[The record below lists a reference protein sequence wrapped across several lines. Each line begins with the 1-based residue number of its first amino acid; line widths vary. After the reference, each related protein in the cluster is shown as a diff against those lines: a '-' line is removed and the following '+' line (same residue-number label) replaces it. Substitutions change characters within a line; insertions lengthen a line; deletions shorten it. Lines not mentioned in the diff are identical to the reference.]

1 MTDILTKISN
11 LPVEIQNKIFYYLS
25 NKKADLIKNIDW
37 KKEYMNTFYKIN
49 IKKMFLES
57 NINYNVYGR
66 KRFTLIIETYNKFE
80 RQMSEFYLPPNCIFK
95 NFDFSNYGKSYL
107 RDLCHQNGIKK
118 FNKNDKKKMI
128 QLLMKI

>member
-25 NKKADLIKNIDW
+25 NEKANLIKNIDW

-49 IKKMFLES
+49 IKRHILES
-57 NINYNVYGR
+57 NIKYNVYGC
-66 KRFTLIIETYNKFE
+66 KRFTLIIETYIKFE
-80 RQMSEFYLPPNCIFK
+80 RQMSNFYLPISCIYK
-95 NFDFSNYGKSYL
+95 NFNFSNYSKYYL